1 MKSSSTSSRRSSST
15 RAPPTTTTQQ
25 KQQKQQHFYYC
36 HCPSSSP
43 STPPPPPPLVFLND
57 ALDTKIEHIG
67 ARIAREKAQKNG
79 KTKGEEELEAAAAIA
94 IPAIPVCSETVQHP
108 IFIFDATLRRIVQ
121 EMNTNLW
128 ADHHH
133 CFTLRR
139 ESQFT
144 WTIMGSLCPDYV
156 MITLD
161 GSSAY
166 SFFEVASP
174 LRASAR
180 IMWYFSNLDIKTD
193 IENAFRALYV
203 C

>member
-1 MKSSSTSSRRSSST
+1 MSRRH
-15 RAPPTTTTQQ
+15 RTTTTTTAP
-25 KQQKQQHFYYC
+25 QQHQYYYY
-36 HCPSSSP
+36 HHPSSSSP
-43 STPPPPPPLVFLND
+43 SSPPLLLFND
-57 ALDTKIEHIG
+57 AFDTELELIG
-67 ARIAREKAQKNG
+67 DRIAREKAHG
-79 KTKGEEELEAAAAIA
+79 RTKQEEEEQAVA

-108 IFIFDATLRRIVQ
+108 IFIFDAALRRIVQ
-121 EMNTNLW
+121 EMNMKLW
-128 ADHHH
+128 AD

-144 WTIMGSLCPDYV
+144 WTIMGSLHPDYV

-166 SFFEVASP
+166 SFFEVASM

-180 IMWYFSNLDIKTD
+180 IMWYFSNLDVKTD